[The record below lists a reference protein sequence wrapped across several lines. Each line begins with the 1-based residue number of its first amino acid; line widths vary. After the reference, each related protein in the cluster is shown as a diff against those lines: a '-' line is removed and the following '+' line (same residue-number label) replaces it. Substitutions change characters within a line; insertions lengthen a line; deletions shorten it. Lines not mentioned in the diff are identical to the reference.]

1 MDKEKTL
8 PPEAI
13 LAALSLMGEGED
25 GIYSSMLGRLAAAAV
40 PYSLELDPSPT
51 GGWSLFVRIGE
62 RRLVLKA
69 MRSKGPR
76 IFKSLEGV
84 AQQVQ
89 ALGASGFF
97 VSVEG
102 LGQAPAPTPKRP
114 REVVKGERGR
124 FVKTNPN
131 G

>member
-1 MDKEKTL
+1 MSEDKNL

-13 LAALSLMGEGED
+13 LAALSLMGEAED
-25 GIYSSMLGRLAAAAV
+25 GIYSSVLGRLAGAGV
-40 PYSLELDPSPT
+40 PYSLELDPSPS
-51 GGWSLFVRIGE
+51 GGWSLFVRIGD

-89 ALGASGFF
+89 ALGAPGFF
-97 VSVEG
+97 VSVGG
-102 LGQAPAPTPKRP
+102 LGQVVAAEKKPARKL
-114 REVVKGERGR
+114 VKGARGR
-124 FVKTNPN
+124 FIKTDAK